1 MSEPTAG
8 PAASAAPSVPG
19 GVPRAAAG
27 DRAGSWTCGRASRPG
42 PPCRTGSRSAR
53 AAARR
58 RPTCRRCPPPPGRSS
73 SPTSTTALTTTVLE
87 ETLPFRRWAL
97 ICERTGDRP
106 QQAEALL
113 QAAWAAD
120 DAAAMTEAA
129 RLRTE
134 VAALWDGTQDIELA
148 LRRLDVLRRA
158 GLFER
163 PRPGRSS
170 WRRAGAEETARAII
184 AFQQAR
190 IAARDIGR
198 HLISA
203 ALPPPATCA
212 ACVARQARPTGLLV
226 APAQEVG
233 RRAYGPDQG
242 RCQRGLSVDCL
253 DPQPTRDPWPLVK
266 QHQPGL

>member
-1 MSEPTAG
+1 MSQSNSKTCAVCGTPSRAAFVAPQPEIAPDLDMRPGEPTRSTLSDWIQVC
-8 PAASAAPSVPG
+8 PRC
-19 GVPRAAAG
+19 RAAAP
-27 DRAGSWTCGRASRPG
+27 DLSVLRSTAQAVVESDAYRALS
-42 PPCRTGSRSAR
+42 
-53 AAARR
+53 
-58 RPTCRRCPPPPGRSS
+58 
-73 SPTSTTALTTTVLE
+73 TSVLE

-134 VAALWDGTQDIELA
+134 VAALWDATPDVELG

-158 GLFER
+158 GLFDQAAA
-163 PRPGRSS
+163 
-170 WRRAGAEETARAII
+170 WAAVLAGQEHEETARLII

-190 IAARDIGR
+190 IATRDIGR

-203 ALPPPATCA
+203 ALPPPAHA
-212 ACVARQARPTGLLV
+212 PHVSHGKRAQTGFWSRML
-226 APAQEVG
+226 
-233 RRAYGPDQG
+233 R
-242 RCQRGLSVDCL
+242 
-253 DPQPTRDPWPLVK
+253 K
-266 QHQPGL
+266 